1 MEEFGTVDEVKPKA
15 EAGME
20 VDDKKKHEVA
30 QNDAGSAAGLDLSGN
45 EVFNNTIRAT
55 AIPTSGVNATDL
67 APTQLTIFYGGKVCV
82 FDAIPA
88 DKVREIMLIAASSAT
103 VTNTSDMKTDN
114 TNCPASSPVLTR
126 SPSLQSTASA
136 LASPRAQSYPVQRNL
151 LCKLQAEL
159 PMARRHSLQ
168 RFFEKRRDRPLHY
181 NNSYPREVKSSCL
194 TCYRTPTHLLIT
206 IMFGVACLIMSFV
219 LVLLPFLPFCRLVSK
234 NPYPVQSEAKASDTK
249 AQTPAEAG
257 CFEKTSVPQ
266 EELQPKAAANVA

>member
-1 MEEFGTVDEVKPKA
+1 MCIYIHIGF
-15 EAGME
+15 
-20 VDDKKKHEVA
+20 
-30 QNDAGSAAGLDLSGN
+30 L
-45 EVFNNTIRAT
+45 RAT

-168 RFFEKRRDRPLHY
+168 RFFEKRRDR
-181 NNSYPREVKSSCL
+181 
-194 TCYRTPTHLLIT
+194 
-206 IMFGVACLIMSFV
+206 
-219 LVLLPFLPFCRLVSK
+219 LVSK

>member
-30 QNDAGSAAGLDLSGN
+30 LNDAGSAAGLDLLGN

-114 TNCPASSPVLTR
+114 TNCPTSSPVLTR

-168 RFFEKRRDRPLHY
+168 RFFEKRRDR
-181 NNSYPREVKSSCL
+181 
-194 TCYRTPTHLLIT
+194 
-206 IMFGVACLIMSFV
+206 
-219 LVLLPFLPFCRLVSK
+219 LVSK
-234 NPYPVQSEAKASDTK
+234 NPYAVQSEAKASDTK

>member
-88 DKVREIMLIAASSAT
+88 DK
-103 VTNTSDMKTDN
+103 TDN

-168 RFFEKRRDRPLHY
+168 RFFEKRRDR
-181 NNSYPREVKSSCL
+181 
-194 TCYRTPTHLLIT
+194 
-206 IMFGVACLIMSFV
+206 
-219 LVLLPFLPFCRLVSK
+219 LVSK